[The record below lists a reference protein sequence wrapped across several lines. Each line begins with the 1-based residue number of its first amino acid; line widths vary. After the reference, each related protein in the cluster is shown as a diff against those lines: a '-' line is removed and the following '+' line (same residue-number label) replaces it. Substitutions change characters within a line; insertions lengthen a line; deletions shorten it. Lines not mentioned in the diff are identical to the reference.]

1 MAVSAAVGRVQD
13 SRSLS
18 SLHTS
23 AFSFASCSRSSMS
36 GNCCCAK
43 RLMAGIH
50 CLTSMIFPIRVRSLP
65 FLLASGK
72 GSKGFH
78 TGGHGTLVRLQR
90 RRVTGCCF
98 LIFVCRSGSLRCTT
112 WFFSLRLL
120 AGGLRLGL
128 RSSCLL
134 FIVCCL
140 LCVT

>member
-78 TGGHGTLVRLQR
+78 TGVRA
-90 RRVTGCCF
+90 TGSF
-98 LIFVCRSGSLRCTT
+98 FFIFACRSGSLRCTT
-112 WFFSLRLL
+112 WFLSLRLL

-134 FIVCCL
+134 FIVYCL